1 MLPEAIIYMQYFG
14 TIVLAA
20 TGCLVAAR
28 KRGDILAFILFGL
41 VTAVGG
47 GTLRDLI
54 IGRTPVFWVMDASYL
69 IICVAVAFLMFRG
82 LNQMRK
88 IKHYEFYLVW
98 ADALGLATFT
108 IVGTHIAIA
117 AEVSHIAA
125 ILLGVMSASF
135 GGIIRDIIAGEET
148 LVLQKDIYMM
158 AGIIGAAAYI
168 ICLDYTNIPHA
179 YAVYGC
185 IGLIFVI
192 RGAAIQFKLK
202 MPGHQ
207 YFEN

>member
-14 TIVLAA
+14 TIVLAV

-54 IGRTPVFWVMDASYL
+54 IGRTPIFWVIDASYL

-82 LNQMRK
+82 LNHMRK

-117 AEVSHIAA
+117 ADVSHIAA

-148 LVLQKDIYMM
+148 LILRQDIYMM

-168 ICLDYTNIPHA
+168 ICLDYTSIPHN

-185 IGLIFVI
+185 IALIFAV
-192 RGAAIQFKLK
+192 RGAAIQFNLK
-202 MPGHQ
+202 MPGHR
-207 YFEN
+207 YFEQ